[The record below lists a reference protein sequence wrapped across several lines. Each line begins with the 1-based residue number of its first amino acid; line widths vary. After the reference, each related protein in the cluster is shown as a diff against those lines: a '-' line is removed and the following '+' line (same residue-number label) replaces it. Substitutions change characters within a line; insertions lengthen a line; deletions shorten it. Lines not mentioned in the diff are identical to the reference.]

1 MTGVQTCALP
11 IYHGIRCTCL
21 RLQLMQSFACSHL
34 LFACAVWSHA
44 FGAKLQLH
52 APAQSSCRKL
62 SMLHI
67 AALCWSIRAPGH
79 TRLSVLYL
87 LCNSLPLHGLITK
100 QQLRYFHSLQWS
112 TTAAERAADLGL
124 QHHPPRWA
132 ATFLSA
138 AIKSSRPRGTS
149 SHCVEGLLVLRA

>member
-1 MTGVQTCALP
+1 M
-11 IYHGIRCTCL
+11 
-21 RLQLMQSFACSHL
+21 QLFTCSHL
-34 LFACAVWSHA
+34 LFACVVWGHA
-44 FGAKLQLH
+44 FGAKLQLR

-62 SMLHI
+62 SMLHTV
-67 AALCWSIRAPGH
+67 ALRWPIRAPSH

-87 LCNSLPLHGLITK
+87 LSNSLPLHGIITK

-138 AIKSSRPRGTS
+138 AIKSSHPRGIS
-149 SHCVEGLLVLRA
+149 SHCVEGLLALRAQY